1 MLNDAVIC
9 QADGRQVIDDAE
21 DEIRLARK
29 HLLEGKNAKIES
41 ELTILGYKSEKQRG
55 RDYVEKLSELETKAK
70 EEADKEEEAPIAMI
84 TSTRSKPAKKVKL
97 TAKEELENF
106 MHENDQ
112 LKEAQERQ
120 VEVLNEKLTRMELTI
135 RAQLLGTDRFHRR

>member
-1 MLNDAVIC
+1 MVDQEVEVNGDKEVEAT
-9 QADGRQVIDDAE
+9 AD
-21 DEIRLARK
+21 
-29 HLLEGKNAKIES
+29 
-41 ELTILGYKSEKQRG
+41 
-55 RDYVEKLSELETKAK
+55 K
-70 EEADKEEEAPIAMI
+70 EEEATADKEEEAPIAMI

-106 MHENDQ
+106 RHENDQ